1 MESIETFV
9 SKENFKKHIR
19 PDVYNIEEIE
29 GSLELRRKDLAKT
42 DCSVIVVGT
51 FLNNGNNGHDFS
63 QNFFFSMLM
72 LTILQ

>member
-42 DCSVIVVGT
+42 DCSVIVAGT
-51 FLNNGNNGHDFS
+51 FLNNGNNGHDLS
-63 QNFFFSMLM
+63 QKLFFSIVM
-72 LTILQ
+72 LTMLQ